1 MVAWSMQSVYVGISD
16 SMRILIVEDSKRL
29 RHSLTE
35 GLTRCG
41 YGVDA
46 LANGLE
52 GLRYAMHTEYDV
64 IVLDLGLPDID
75 GLEVL
80 SQLRQAGRRS
90 AVLILSARD
99 RVQDRIDGLHA
110 GADDYLIKPFAF
122 DELLA
127 RVGVLVRRRHDE
139 RSPTLAIANAILNTS
154 LHRVTVN
161 DQELPLTPLEV
172 SILELLALNRG
183 RTLSQTVIEDRLYG
197 AGTQVNRN
205 TIEVHISKLR
215 KKLRSA
221 GVNDVIRTRRGF
233 GYCLDE
239 A

>member
-1 MVAWSMQSVYVGISD
+1 
-16 SMRILIVEDSKRL
+16 MRILIIEDSKRL

-35 GLTRCG
+35 GLTRSG

-46 LANGLE
+46 LAEGRE
-52 GLRYAMHTEYDV
+52 GLRYAMHAQYDV

-80 SQLRQAGRRS
+80 RQLRQAERSS

-110 GADDYLIKPFAF
+110 GADDYLVKPFSF

-127 RVGVLVRRRHDE
+127 RVGVLVRRQHGQ
-139 RSPTLAIANAILNTS
+139 RSPNLMIGDAILNTG

-161 DQELPLTPLEV
+161 GDELPLTPLEV

-197 AGTQVNRN
+197 AGVHVNRN

-215 KKLRSA
+215 KKLKLA
-221 GVNDVIRTRRGF
+221 GVVDLIRTRRGF
-233 GYCLDE
+233 GYCLNDQ
-239 A
+239 